1 MHAVPRTFRAAAMS
15 STPLRRSA
23 RLAAASSPRAAASA
37 AASSAYRDP
46 TTVVLRT
53 ADDAKVPFET
63 IRLSAVE
70 SASSKVRPTHVHARV
85 VVVCAASRRA
95 HPRRAYVSPA

>member
-85 VVVCAASRRA
+85 VVVLPAC
-95 HPRRAYVSPA
+95 PRRACVSPA